1 MVQRTGRKAKKRLT
15 MRFSGPLH
23 STRFLRQMQSRL
35 ELLDEINKAEAQ
47 IAQGQGVSHEEA
59 SKLVMERIEP

>member
-1 MVQRTGRKAKKRLT
+1 
-15 MRFSGPLH
+15 
-23 STRFLRQMQSRL
+23 MQSRL